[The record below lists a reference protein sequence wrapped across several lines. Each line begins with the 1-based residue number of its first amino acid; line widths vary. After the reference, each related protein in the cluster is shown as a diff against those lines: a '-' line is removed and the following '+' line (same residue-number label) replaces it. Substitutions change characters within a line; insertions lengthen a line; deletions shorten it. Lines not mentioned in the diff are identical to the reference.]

1 MVSCKHIDNSAYIK
15 TIFQFSPDPGKHHH
29 IKKSIGNKSE
39 LLGTCRID
47 LLLSNSWWIRVKS
60 SAYMEP
66 KGDACILLVRPVNFA
81 VYYENMKSKYPG
93 NYSGD
98 HIFDSAEI
106 SNMLS

>member
-1 MVSCKHIDNSAYIK
+1 
-15 TIFQFSPDPGKHHH
+15 
-29 IKKSIGNKSE
+29 
-39 LLGTCRID
+39 
-47 LLLSNSWWIRVKS
+47 
-60 SAYMEP
+60 MEP